1 MEYLRKL
8 VESFANIDVVGVYLT
23 IKTNRIMSRI
33 KELKKRLGKP
43 EGVSKSWTA
52 EGKKMIFDFVIG
64 DEKIFWEA
72 RLEDGKWRLYVAAR
86 KQSSTDFLFNTVLKG
101 WIGSV
106 NLESGK
112 EFWKGRGSEF
122 ITDLPDSDEA
132 METIYN
138 FLIAVVE
145 HMKSLSPSN
154 QDTVST
160 EELYYD
166 ALYLN
171 SSDISE
177 SNEVWFR
184 EEIDFDYAEIS
195 IKAIGIDDPSADEPI
210 FITPIKSTI
219 NGFYAVESENGENQ
233 FYLTFDSAQI
243 IVNDEILGDNIEL
256 AEENG
261 VIVYFSISIDGNELS
276 YEYEDAPAIYYDF
289 QVDLSEPLDVLEAN
303 F

>member
-1 MEYLRKL
+1 
-8 VESFANIDVVGVYLT
+8 
-23 IKTNRIMSRI
+23 MSRI

-289 QVDLSEPLDVLEAN
+289 QVDLSEPMEILEAN